1 MNDDDKLQRAVRR
14 TVGIAALRR
23 IRRIVDA
30 DNELEAG
37 KQRWARRLSIFLIIA
52 AVLALAWIVIR

>member
-1 MNDDDKLQRAVRR
+1 MTDDPEIHRAVRR
-14 TVGIAALRR
+14 TVGVAALRR

-37 KQRWARRLSIFLIIA
+37 KERWARRLSIFFIVA
-52 AVLALAWIVIR
+52 AVLAVVWIAAG

>member
-1 MNDDDKLQRAVRR
+1 VSEDPEIRRAVRR

-30 DNELEAG
+30 DNQLEAD
-37 KQRWARRLSIFLIIA
+37 KSRWARRLSILLIVATVA
-52 AVLALAWIVIR
+52 AVAWIAIV

>member
-1 MNDDDKLQRAVRR
+1 MTDDPEIERAVRR

-30 DNELEAG
+30 DNALEAG
-37 KQRWARRLSIFLIIA
+37 KQRWARRLSVMLIIA
-52 AVLALAWIVIR
+52 TFLALAWIVIR

>member
-1 MNDDDKLQRAVRR
+1 MSDDPEIQRAVRR

-30 DNELEAG
+30 DNALESS
-37 KQRWARRLSIFLIIA
+37 KQRWARRLSIFLVLA
-52 AVLALAWIVIR
+52 AVLVLAWIVIR

>member
-1 MNDDDKLQRAVRR
+1 MSTDPDIERNVRR
-14 TVGIAALRR
+14 TVGIAALKR

-37 KQRWARRLSIFLIIA
+37 KQRWARRLSIAFLLA
-52 AVLALAWIVIR
+52 AVLVLAWMLIR

>member
-1 MNDDDKLQRAVRR
+1 MSNDPDIERNVRR
-14 TVGIAALRR
+14 TVGIAALKR

-37 KQRWARRLSIFLIIA
+37 KQRWARWLTIA
-52 AVLALAWIVIR
+52 LVLAALLVLAWMLIR

>member
-1 MNDDDKLQRAVRR
+1 MSDDEKLQRAVRR

-37 KQRWARRLSIFLIIA
+37 KQRWARRLSIFLILA
-52 AVLALAWIVIR
+52 AVLALAWIAIR

>member
-1 MNDDDKLQRAVRR
+1 MSDDPQIQRAVRR

-37 KQRWARRLSIFLIIA
+37 KQRWARRLAIAFLLA
-52 AVLALAWIVIR
+52 AVPVLAWMLIR

>member
-1 MNDDDKLQRAVRR
+1 MNDDPDIERNVRR
-14 TVGIAALRR
+14 TVGIAALKR

-37 KQRWARRLSIFLIIA
+37 KQRWARRLGIA
-52 AVLALAWIVIR
+52 FVLATALVLAWMLIR

>member
-1 MNDDDKLQRAVRR
+1 MNEDEKIQRAVRR

-30 DNELEAG
+30 DNALEAG
-37 KQRWARRLSIFLIIA
+37 KQRWARRLAIALVLA
-52 AVLALAWIVIR
+52 AVLVLAWMLIR